1 MDLPCRHLS
10 LRELQVLRLA
20 AEGLTAKGTARVL
33 QISESAVNLYLTHA
47 RQKLGAKT
55 KAEAIASL
63 GDSGDLVTESITHM
77 KAMVRAGAAL
87 QNDRL
92 QEMLILSNKLRH
104 MLENMFLAEASR
116 TVEKCN
122 VDVWNNLAEKFL
134 VIAAQTYGYQVV
146 KDQETGPDHN
156 QLGDR

>member
-1 MDLPCRHLS
+1 MDLPSRHLS

-20 AEGLTAKGTARVL
+20 AEGLTAKATARVL
-33 QISESAVNLYLTHA
+33 QVSESAVNLYLMHA

-55 KAEAIASL
+55 KAEAIAAL
-63 GDSGDLVTESITHM
+63 TDSGDLVTESIAHM

-92 QEMLILSNKLRH
+92 QEMLLISNKLRH
-104 MLENMFLAEASR
+104 MLENMLLADATR
-116 TVEKCN
+116 KVENCN

-134 VIAAQTYGYQVV
+134 KIAAHAYGYHVV
-146 KDQETGPDHN
+146 KEQDASRDDSQFA
-156 QLGDR
+156 